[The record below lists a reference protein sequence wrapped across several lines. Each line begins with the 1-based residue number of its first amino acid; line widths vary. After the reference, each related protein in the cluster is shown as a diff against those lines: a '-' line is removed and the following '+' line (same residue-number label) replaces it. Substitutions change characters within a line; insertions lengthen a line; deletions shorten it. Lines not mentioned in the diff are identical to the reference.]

1 MGVLVVRTEV
11 VTPLQLLE
19 ALVAAVAAGV
29 PAAVAA
35 AVTPVVTAVGLPV
48 VVALGIQEHHKLTL
62 PEFNLG
68 MG

>member
-19 ALVAAVAAGV
+19 ALVAAAAAGV
-29 PAAVAA
+29 PAAVA
-35 AVTPVVTAVGLPV
+35 VEDTPAVTAVTLPV